1 MNRLNSTKIKRCT
14 SATLPHFLPL
24 GVPVLCTDTG
34 SLYVGMGEENKLV
47 LVRDMKTL
55 ELLINEID
63 KLKQNE
69 LENLQS
75 SINELDSKY
84 RLQLDL
90 VDRRL
95 TNIEQS
101 GGVSVIRE
109 TVTPYRY
116 VESLVGNGQKAYTLN
131 HVYEVGLERLEV
143 FVGGIFQKSGRDY
156 TETNASTITFNENI
170 PTGVV
175 IDVVI
180 YTKSVTLL
188 NHEHAQ
194 YLGRREKA
202 VDSSKLDNF
211 SQDYKATPNTIVR
224 RDGYGDIYTRSGL
237 VIQDPEQGNLGVYG
251 TNVSSNGT
259 VTPKFKDMKNNVNST
274 IWCDQNLVV
283 EKGTWIP
290 SIYGANH
297 GVMVTDTAQGVYR
310 RVGNIAHVSG
320 RVKVNTGRQ
329 GATGELRIGGL
340 PFVNRGAMTPCSIGF
355 YRGIELGNYQVG
367 AYVDVPSGGFI
378 RFTHSDPKS
387 DDVGWGYVDCGSH
400 MNGTYI
406 DIAFSVTLNLE

>member
-1 MNRLNSTKIKRCT
+1 MTVLNSTRIKRCT
-14 SATLPHFLPL
+14 NETLPEHLPL
-24 GVPVLCTDTG
+24 GHPVFCTDTG
-34 SLYVGMGEENKLV
+34 VFYVGMGEGNAL
-47 LVRDMKTL
+47 LPVRDYLTL
-55 ELLINEID
+55 ELVREEINSFKNKD
-63 KLKQNE
+63 LNE
-69 LENLQS
+69 LKTAIS
-75 SINELDSKY
+75 DLDSKY
-84 RLQLDL
+84 AVKLEM
-90 VDRRL
+90 VDRRI

-101 GGVSVIRE
+101 GGVSISRE

-131 HVYEVGLERLEV
+131 RMYEVGLERLEV

-180 YTKSVTLL
+180 YTKSVAVL
-188 NHEHAQ
+188 NHEHVQ
-194 YLGRREKA
+194 YLGREEKA

-211 SQDYKATPNTIVR
+211 SQDYQATPNTIVR

-251 TNVSSNGT
+251 TNVSSDGK
-259 VTPKFKDMKNNVNST
+259 VTPKFKDMKNNVSST
-274 IWCDQNLVV
+274 IWSDQNLIV

-290 SIYGANH
+290 NIYGSNH
-297 GVMVTDTAQGVYR
+297 GVMATESAQGVYR

-320 RVKVNTGRQ
+320 RVKVNAGRQ

-340 PFVNRGAMTPCSIGF
+340 PFVNRGSMTPCSIGF
-355 YRGIELGNYQVG
+355 YRGIELGNYQLCG
-367 AYVDVPSGGFI
+367 FVDVPSGGFI

-387 DDVGWGYVDCGSH
+387 DDVGWGYVNCGSH
-400 MNGTYI
+400 MNGTFI
-406 DIAFSVTLNLE
+406 DISFSVTINLE